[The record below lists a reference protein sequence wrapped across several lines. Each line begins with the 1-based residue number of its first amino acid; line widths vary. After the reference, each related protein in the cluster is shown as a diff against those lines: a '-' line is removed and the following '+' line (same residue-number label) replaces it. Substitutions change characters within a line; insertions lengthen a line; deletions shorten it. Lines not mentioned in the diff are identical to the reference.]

1 MNLSPN
7 DIIRMFQGYQI
18 TSILKTGIELGIFD
32 YLAKGAADAPSVA
45 TAIGAS
51 ERGTRIL
58 LDALGALGV
67 LESQKGFYRLTP
79 VADTHLVK
87 GRPAYL
93 GDLVNILVSQH
104 FWERYRQLPEA
115 VRRGG
120 TIMEDHAETPEH
132 PFWEDFAAYSSAA
145 AGQASEILA
154 NILAPWASSRQSL
167 EILDVACGTGLYG
180 YTLAK
185 QHPQARVWSLDWPN
199 VLSITRSY
207 AERLGVLNRVR
218 FIEGN
223 MFEVPLKGPYD
234 LILASHV
241 FHHFSL
247 EQCTHLLHRFA
258 EALKPDGRIAIHDFV
273 PGEASPAVE
282 AFSRLFSVLMLVWT
296 REGEAHSLDSYRQML
311 TATGFTSPFVFDS
324 EAIASR
330 ILIADR
336 VL

>member
-1 MNLSPN
+1 MDLSAN
-7 DIIRMFQGYQI
+7 DIMRMFQGYQI
-18 TSILKTGIELGIFD
+18 TSILKAGIELGIFD
-32 YLAKGAADAPSVA
+32 YLAKGLADAPSIA

-67 LESQKGFYRLTP
+67 VESHKGMYRLTP

-87 GRPAYL
+87 GRSAYL
-93 GDLVNILVSQH
+93 GDLAYILVSKH

-120 TIMEDHAETPEH
+120 TMMEDHAETPGH
-132 PFWEDFAAYSSAA
+132 PFWEDFAVYSSVV

-154 NILAPWASSRQSL
+154 NILAPWASSRQPL
-167 EILDVACGTGLYG
+167 EVLDVACGTGLYG

-185 QHPQARVWSLDWPN
+185 YQPHARVWSLDWPN
-199 VLSITRSY
+199 VLSITRNY
-207 AERLGVLNRVR
+207 AERLGILDRVR
-218 FIEGN
+218 FIEGD

-234 LILASHV
+234 LILVSHV
-241 FHHFSL
+241 FHHFSK
-247 EQCTHLLHRFA
+247 ERCTQLLHRFA
-258 EALKPDGRIAIHDFV
+258 GALKPDGRIAIHDFI
-273 PGEASPAVE
+273 PGEASPRVD
-282 AFSRLFSVLMLVWT
+282 AFSYLFSVLMLVWT

-311 TATGFTSPFVFDS
+311 VATGFTSPFVFDS
-324 EAIASR
+324 EAITSR